1 MDRHNRH
8 AKDLLRKYIPDQADG
23 LKKNLDALLGG
34 ASEAGDVPG
43 VVAAV
48 CDGTTV
54 LYEGAFG
61 WRGLGRAPRMTTDS
75 VFALASMTKPVTAIA
90 VMQLVEQGK
99 VDLDSPASFWVP
111 YLARVKVLDGFDA
124 EGRPILRPLRRSITV
139 RHLLTHTAGFAYE
152 AWNADLIRY
161 QAATGTPN
169 LYSNTE
175 GYLKC
180 PVMCEPGERWQYGIG
195 MNWAAKLVENVSGLK
210 FGVYLRQ
217 NIFTPLGMMST
228 AHKYTPEMKEVNTS
242 LHIRDAG
249 GSLTMKEGD
258 QGNQDLDFESG
269 GGGLFSTAGDY
280 MKVCRMI
287 LNQGVGDGGRRILQA
302 ETVAMMMRNAIGDLH
317 VAPLKTAEPHVSG
330 DMDFFPGIRKS
341 WGLSWMI
348 NEQTAPTGR
357 SAGSL
362 FWGGLLNTY
371 FWIDP
376 RKNVAGVFFTQIL
389 PFCDVKALPLFY
401 AFEEATYRSLA

>member
-1 MDRHNRH
+1 ME
-8 AKDLLRKYIPDQADG
+8 LQ
-23 LKKNLDALLGG
+23 KNLDAILKG
-34 ASEAGDVPG
+34 AVEAGDVPG
-43 VVAAV
+43 VVVAL
-48 CDGTTV
+48 CENKSM

-61 WRGLGRAPRMTTDS
+61 KRGLKRTDDMTTDS
-75 VFALASMTKPVTAIA
+75 VFALASMTKTVTAIA

-111 YLARVKVLDGFDA
+111 YLARVKVLEGFD
-124 EGRPILRPLRRSITV
+124 GQGKPLLRPLRRSITV

-161 QAATGTPN
+161 QEATETPN

-180 PVMCEPGERWQYGIG
+180 PVFFDPGERWQYGIG
-195 MNWAAKLVENVSGLK
+195 MNWVAKLVENASGLK

-217 NIFTPLGMMST
+217 NIFNPLGMMLT
-228 AHKYTPEMKEVNTS
+228 AHKYTPEMGAVNTS
-242 LHIRDAG
+242 LHNREAD
-249 GSLTMKEGD
+249 GSLTMKGGD

-280 MKVCRMI
+280 LKLCQMI
-287 LNQGVGDGGRRILQA
+287 LNRGAGPDGRRVLRT
-302 ETVAMMMRNAIGDLH
+302 ETVGLMMRNAIGDLR
-317 VAPLKTAEPHVSG
+317 VTALKSVESHISN
-330 DMDFFPGIRKS
+330 DMDFFPGIRKT

-348 NEQTAPTGR
+348 NEEIAPTGR

-376 RKNVAGVFFTQIL
+376 QKNIAGVYLTQIL
-389 PFCDVKALPLFY
+389 PFCDIKALPLFY
-401 AFEEATYRSLA
+401 AVEKTVYDTLPQ